1 MKRIITVFLAFSL
14 MLVPIPTASAKSP
27 TYQKFYK
34 LMSNLWKSNQAPFSP
49 QNIKKSGSRLLFCSD
64 MRIAAERD
72 SGVSLTRSQRGDFID
87 ACVDFLKSKG
97 R

>member
-1 MKRIITVFLAFSL
+1 MKRILCACLAFT
-14 MLVPIPTASAKSP
+14 LVLLPVQTASAKSP

-34 LMSNLWKSNQAPFSP
+34 LMSNLWKANQAPFST
-49 QNIKKSGSRLLFCSD
+49 QNIRKSGSRLMFCSD
-64 MRIAAERD
+64 LRIAAENE
-72 SGVSLTRSQRGDFID
+72 SGVRLSRSDRGDFID